1 MQKAIWGTASIVAG
15 TLVVL
20 PLAVLMLIGVVL
32 PPLLN
37 ITLPDNPSRITV
49 PLSWAISI
57 FAGLLLYQVEQRGQ
71 RLLSPR
77 SVVLGAVLALVPTM
91 LLMLGVLA
99 VYVANGIPQQTPY
112 VDDPRD
118 VPPFGWQG
126 GSLLLFR
133 VAFIGWPLSTFVM
146 VPAALLLLGT
156 TITSWRALS
165 ATEKR
170 LSIAVLAAAALVGLT
185 WPVWGAV
192 GDWLAD

>member
-1 MQKAIWGTASIVAG
+1 MRKATCATASIVGG

-20 PLAVLMLIGVVL
+20 PLAVLTLIGVIL
-32 PPLLN
+32 PSLLN
-37 ITLPDNPSRITV
+37 LTLPANPSRITV

-57 FAGLLLYQVEQRGQ
+57 LAALVLYQVEQRGQ

-77 SVVLGAVLALVPTM
+77 SVVLGAGLALVPAM

-99 VYVANGIPQQTPY
+99 IYVTNDIPQQTPY

-126 GSLLLFR
+126 ASLLLFQ
-133 VAFIGWPLSTFVM
+133 VAFIGWPLSAFIL
-146 VPAALLLLGT
+146 VPTALLLLGT
-156 TITSWRALS
+156 TIAGWRTLPHA
-165 ATEKR
+165 EQR
-170 LSIAVLAAAALVGLT
+170 LSIALLIAAALAGLT

-192 GDWLAD
+192 GTWLAD

>member
-1 MQKAIWGTASIVAG
+1 MRKATCATASIVGG

-20 PLAVLMLIGVVL
+20 PLAVLTLIGVIL

-37 ITLPDNPSRITV
+37 LTLPANPSRITV

-57 FAGLLLYQVEQRGQ
+57 LAALVLYQVEQRGQ

-77 SVVLGAVLALVPTM
+77 SVVLGAGLALVPAM

-99 VYVANGIPQQTPY
+99 IYVTNDIPQQTPY

-126 GSLLLFR
+126 ASLLLFQ
-133 VAFIGWPLSTFVM
+133 VAFIGWPLSAFIL
-146 VPAALLLLGT
+146 VPTALLLLGT
-156 TITSWRALS
+156 TIAGWRTLPHA
-165 ATEKR
+165 EQR
-170 LSIAVLAAAALVGLT
+170 LSIALLIAAALAGLT

-192 GDWLAD
+192 GTWLAD

>member
-1 MQKAIWGTASIVAG
+1 MRKPTCGTASIVAG

-20 PLAVLMLIGVVL
+20 PLAVLTLIGIIL

-37 ITLPDNPSRITV
+37 LTLPANPSRITV

-57 FAGLLLYQVEQRGQ
+57 LAALVLYQVEQRGQ

-77 SVVLGAVLALVPTM
+77 SVVLGAVLALVPAM

-99 VYVANGIPQQTPY
+99 VFVANGIPQQTPY

-126 GSLLLFR
+126 GSLLLFQ
-133 VAFIGWPLSTFVM
+133 VAFIGWPLSAFIL

-156 TITSWRALS
+156 TITSWRALPS
-165 ATEKR
+165 TEKR
-170 LSIAVLAAAALVGLT
+170 LSTAVLAAAALVGLT

>member
-1 MQKAIWGTASIVAG
+1 MRKPTCGTASIVAG

-20 PLAVLMLIGVVL
+20 PLAVLTLIGVIL

-37 ITLPDNPSRITV
+37 LTLPANPSRITV

-57 FAGLLLYQVEQRGQ
+57 LAALVLYQVEQRGQ
-71 RLLSPR
+71 RLLTPR
-77 SVVLGAVLALVPTM
+77 SVVLGAGLALVPAM

-99 VYVANGIPQQTPY
+99 VFVANGIPQQTPY

-126 GSLLLFR
+126 GSLLLFQ
-133 VAFIGWPLSTFVM
+133 VAFIGWPLSAFIL
-146 VPAALLLLGT
+146 VPTALLLLGT
-156 TITSWRALS
+156 TISSWRALPS
-165 ATEKR
+165 TEKR
-170 LSIAVLAAAALVGLT
+170 LSIAVLAAAALVGWT

>member
-1 MQKAIWGTASIVAG
+1 MRKPTCGTASIVAG

-20 PLAVLMLIGVVL
+20 PLAVLTLIGIIL

-37 ITLPDNPSRITV
+37 LTLPANPSRITV

-57 FAGLLLYQVEQRGQ
+57 LAALVLYQVEQRGQ

-77 SVVLGAVLALVPTM
+77 SVVLGAVLALVPAM

-99 VYVANGIPQQTPY
+99 VFVANGIPQQTPY
-112 VDDPRD
+112 VADPRD

-126 GSLLLFR
+126 GSLLLFQ
-133 VAFIGWPLSTFVM
+133 VAFIGWPLSAFIL

-156 TITSWRALS
+156 TITSWRALPS
-165 ATEKR
+165 TEKR
-170 LSIAVLAAAALVGLT
+170 LSTAVLAAAALVGLT

>member
-1 MQKAIWGTASIVAG
+1 VGG

-20 PLAVLMLIGVVL
+20 PLAVLTLIGVIL

-37 ITLPDNPSRITV
+37 LTLPANPSRITV

-57 FAGLLLYQVEQRGQ
+57 LAALVLYQVEQRGQ

-77 SVVLGAVLALVPTM
+77 SVVLGAGLALVPAM

-99 VYVANGIPQQTPY
+99 IYVTNDIPQQTPY

-126 GSLLLFR
+126 ASLLLFQ
-133 VAFIGWPLSTFVM
+133 VAFIGWPLSAFVL
-146 VPAALLLLGT
+146 VPTALLLLGT
-156 TITSWRALS
+156 TIAGWRTLPNA
-165 ATEKR
+165 EQR
-170 LSIAVLAAAALVGLT
+170 LSIALLIAAALAGLT

-192 GDWLAD
+192 GTWLAD

>member
-1 MQKAIWGTASIVAG
+1 MQKATWCMASIVAG

-20 PLAVLMLIGVVL
+20 PLAVLTLIGVIL

-37 ITLPDNPSRITV
+37 ITLPANPSRITV
-49 PLSWAISI
+49 PLSWALSI
-57 FAGLLLYQVEQRGQ
+57 GAGLLLYQVEQRGQ
-71 RLLSPR
+71 RLLSAC
-77 SVVLGAVLALVPTM
+77 SVVLGAVLALVPAM

-99 VYVANGIPQQTPY
+99 VFFLNGIPQQTPY
-112 VDDPRD
+112 VADPRD

-126 GSLLLFR
+126 GSLLLFQL
-133 VAFIGWPLSTFVM
+133 AFIGWPLSAFVL
-146 VPAALLLLGT
+146 VPAALVLLGT
-156 TITSWRALS
+156 TITHWRALPS
-165 ATEKR
+165 TDKR